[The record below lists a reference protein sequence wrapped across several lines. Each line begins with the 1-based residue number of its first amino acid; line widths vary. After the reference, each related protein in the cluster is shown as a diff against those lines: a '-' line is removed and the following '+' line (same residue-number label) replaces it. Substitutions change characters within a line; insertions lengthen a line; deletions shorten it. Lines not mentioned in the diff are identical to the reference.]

1 MSDRFTIVKRGGYD
15 VSEVEQY
22 ITELETVIR
31 GYKEKDN
38 AINSALIS
46 AQIAAN
52 NIIND
57 ANKSAGV
64 MKVGAIAKLDAI
76 IASISVQRRKV
87 KDFEDD
93 YNKLVSK
100 YLKEING
107 ADTQSLYS
115 KIQDLE
121 EYIDG
126 LTSENKPKQP
136 EPIPEFEKMSTSI
149 QNNLNGWL

>member
-1 MSDRFTIVKRGGYD
+1 MSERFSIVKRGYD
-15 VSEVEQY
+15 VSEVDQY
-22 ITELETVIR
+22 ITQLEMVIR
-31 GYKEKDN
+31 SYKEKDN
-38 AINSALIS
+38 AINNALIS

-76 IASISVQRRKV
+76 TASISVQKRMV
-87 KDFEDD
+87 KEFQDD
-93 YNKLVSK
+93 YNRFVIK
-100 YLKEING
+100 YLKEINES
-107 ADTQSLYS
+107 DILNLYA

-126 LTSENKPKQP
+126 LASDNTPNQP
-136 EPIPEFEKMSTSI
+136 EAASETVGAQSS
-149 QNNLNGWL
+149 WL